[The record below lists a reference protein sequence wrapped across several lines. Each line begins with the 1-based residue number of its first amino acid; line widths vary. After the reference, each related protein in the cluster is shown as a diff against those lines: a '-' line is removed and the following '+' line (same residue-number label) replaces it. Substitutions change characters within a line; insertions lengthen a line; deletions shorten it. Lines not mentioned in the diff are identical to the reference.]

1 MAVNLQ
7 TIKEIRNFLVGELNY
22 IYSPQ
27 EVKSIISIV
36 LKHVLKRDNLHLLAI
51 NDQPVSRKE
60 AAEIRN
66 ISNKLRSGEPIQYV
80 LGETD
85 FYGCRIKVNPYV
97 LIPRPETEVLVDL
110 IIKENPGFSGKILD
124 IGTGSGC
131 IAVALGVN
139 MPFSQIS
146 AIDNS
151 REAIATAIVNA
162 KINNVNI
169 RFFNADITTVP
180 ALDTGKAGIIV
191 SNPPYVLDSEKAA
204 MNRNILDFEPP
215 AALFVPDDDPLK
227 FYRSI
232 LDYAVNMLTAGG
244 KIYFEINEA
253 QGASAADLITSYS
266 YSGVTVIKDMN
277 NKDRFIKG
285 IKK

>member
-85 FYGCRIKVNPYV
+85 FYRCRIKVNPHV
-97 LIPRPETEVLVDL
+97 LIPRPETEELVDL